1 MKKKLVFTMLLFA
14 VLSGGLFA
22 AEGDREDRGRAR
34 PDRNRRPRRDMD
46 EMRKMMQ
53 QRIMTAIKDKLA
65 VNDDEWAVVK
75 PRVETVMEL
84 KQKAQLGENRGMMN
98 VFRRRGGP
106 ERNIEE
112 LEGSRKAAAELE
124 EALEKENP
132 DVDEIKKEL
141 SELRAAR
148 AKEQQK
154 LLEAQKKLKEI
165 LTVVQEAQMV
175 SMGLLK

>member
-1 MKKKLVFTMLLFA
+1 MRNKLLFTMLLFA
-14 VLSGGLFA
+14 VLSGGLLA
-22 AEGDREDRGRAR
+22 AEGDRENRGRAR
-34 PDRNRRPRRDMD
+34 PDRDRRPRRDMD
-46 EMRKMMQ
+46 EMRKMVQ
-53 QRIMTAIKDKLA
+53 QRIMTAIQDRLS
-65 VNDDEWAVVK
+65 VSDDEWAVVK

-84 KQKAQLGENRGMMN
+84 KQKDEFGANRGMVN
-98 VFRRRGGP
+98 VFRRRGP
-106 ERNIEE
+106 ERNAED
-112 LEGSRKAAAELE
+112 LEGSRKEAAELE
-124 EALEKENP
+124 AALEKEEP
-132 DVDEIKKEL
+132 DIDEIKKEL